1 MECYIARNAYRD
13 PERHLLASI
22 EWLRSLGGG
31 TVVSDLRQNLERTLD
46 MERGKELERYMAR
59 LSRDG
64 VTLTW
69 RRKGL
74 PFHGNVVAAYTTPD
88 VLHEL
93 DEREDIE
100 RLLVLGWSERD
111 WDWWAEKNDLQEMAI
126 E

>member
-1 MECYIARNAYRD
+1 MECYIVKDAHMNPKRC
-13 PERHLLASI
+13 LLASI

-31 TVVSDLRQNLERTLD
+31 VVVSDLRRNLEGTVGV
-46 MERGKELERYMAR
+46 RGGRFDRYMAG
-59 LSRDG
+59 LARDG

-111 WDWWAEKNDLQEMAI
+111 WDWWDEKNDPQEMTI